1 MAPLWAMMRPSISN
15 GCVFCGRSAPVE
27 ASRTCTTNVV
37 ELMCC
42 TSRENAAS
50 SKAATGS
57 LSSTGV
63 PSGS

>member
-15 GCVFCGRSAPVE
+15 GCVFCGSSEPVE
-27 ASRTCTTNVV
+27 ASRTWATNVV

-42 TSRENAAS
+42 TSRENTS
-50 SKAATGS
+50 SSNAATGS